1 MTKLYIQR
9 RDFFNWYLDTGYGK
23 DFKKDLYELA
33 IHDLYNNGTCTITV
47 DSLLKQVSEA
57 HRFIPLNLVQGF
69 SDEKPSLIIGDLFTN
84 FEIHLI

>member
-9 RDFFNWYLDTGYGK
+9 RDFLDWYLDTGYGK
-23 DFKKDLYELA
+23 DFKEDLYE
-33 IHDLYNNGTCTITV
+33 IVTQDLYSGGTCTITV
-47 DSLLKQVSEA
+47 DNLLKQVADA

-69 SDEKPSLIIGDLFTN
+69 SDEKPSLTVGELFNN